1 MAVHVPRPA
10 PGEPRLGAAYNRRML
25 QTLPQMLAPA
35 VMERVTLLVNH
46 VLGAEAVATDRLMPH
61 AGKTLQLQLDDWPRL
76 LPPVPPLAWQ
86 VTPAGL
92 LEWLVDG
99 PAVPTLTLRVAADN
113 PALLVARVVGGQ
125 TPAVDLAGDAQL
137 AGDVNWLMQNL
148 RWDIAADLERVF
160 PPVLAQALHRSGSA
174 LAGGVKAAV
183 QGLDALKDRWRP
195 R

>member
-1 MAVHVPRPA
+1 
-10 PGEPRLGAAYNRRML
+10 ML

-113 PALLVARVVGGQ
+113 PALLAARVVGGQ

-160 PPVLAQALHRSGSA
+160 PPVLAQALHRSG
-174 LAGGVKAAV
+174 
-183 QGLDALKDRWRP
+183 
-195 R
+195 